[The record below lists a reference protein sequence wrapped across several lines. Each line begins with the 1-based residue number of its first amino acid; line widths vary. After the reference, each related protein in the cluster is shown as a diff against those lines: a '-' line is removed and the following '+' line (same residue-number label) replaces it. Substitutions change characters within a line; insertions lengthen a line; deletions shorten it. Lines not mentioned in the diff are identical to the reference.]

1 MTAALTVYPQGMEFT
16 REQLVG
22 AGRSDAPPYIGENAR
37 AALEFCA
44 EWLAGGE
51 AFVVHSS
58 GSTGAPKPV
67 RLARAQMEAS
77 ARATGQALGLRPGM
91 VALACLPTRYIA
103 GRMMLVRGLELGLPL
118 AVVEPEAQP
127 LRALPPALEIA
138 FASFVPLQAQA
149 TLAGTA
155 AERARLD
162 RLHALLVGGGP
173 VSAALEEALQG
184 VAAPVYHTY
193 GMTETATHVA
203 LRRINGPQR
212 SDAFTPLPGV
222 ETRLDQR
229 GCLALRG
236 AVTGGAWLQTNDVA
250 ELRHPMTAGAFVW
263 LGRWDNVINSGGV
276 KVQVEQVEAQ
286 VERLLPGL
294 LGGERRFFVAG
305 LPDERLGQAVTLVIE
320 GAALPPEQE
329 AALLAALRA
338 VLAPALGS
346 YAAPRRIVAH
356 ARFAET
362 PTGKV
367 DRPGTLAEM

>member
-1 MTAALTVYPQGMEFT
+1 MVAALTVYPQGIEFT
-16 REQLVG
+16 RAELADGV
-22 AGRSDAPPYIGENAR
+22 GRSVASPYVGENAR
-37 AALEFCA
+37 ATLDFCA
-44 EWLAGGE
+44 EWLSGAQGFE
-51 AFVVHSS
+51 VHTS
-58 GSTGAPKPV
+58 GSTGAPRPI
-67 RLARAQMEAS
+67 RLARAQMQAS

-91 VALACLPTRYIA
+91 AALVCLPARYIA

-118 AVVEPEAQP
+118 AVVEPDARP
-127 LRALPPALEIA
+127 FIHLLDAPEIA

-149 TLAGTA
+149 TLAGAA

-162 RLHALLVGGGP
+162 RLHALLIGGGP

-193 GMTETATHVA
+193 AMTETATHVA
-203 LRRINGPQR
+203 LRRLNGPQR
-212 SDAFTPLPGV
+212 SGAFTPLPGV
-222 ETRLDQR
+222 EARLDER

-250 ELRHPMTAGAFVW
+250 DLRPDGSFVW

-294 LGGERRFFVAG
+294 PGGARRCFVAG
-305 LPDERLGQAVTLVIE
+305 LPDERLGQAVALVLE
-320 GAALPPEQE
+320 GEPLPPQEE

-338 VLAPALGS
+338 ALGPALGP
-346 YAAPRRIVAH
+346 YAAPRRIVARP
-356 ARFAET
+356 RFAET
-362 PTGKV
+362 PTGKI
-367 DRPGTLAEM
+367 DRPATLAAL

>member
-1 MTAALTVYPQGMEFT
+1 MLTIYPQGLEFT
-16 REQLVG
+16 REQLAH
-22 AGRSDAPPYIGENAR
+22 AGRSGAPPDIGENAR

-44 EWLAGGE
+44 EWLSGAEG
-51 AFVVHSS
+51 FVVQSS
-58 GSTGAPKPV
+58 GSTGAPKPI
-67 RLARAQMEAS
+67 RLTRAQMQAS

-91 VALACLPTRYIA
+91 AALVCLPTRYIA

-118 AVVEPEAQP
+118 AVVEPEARP
-127 LRALPPALEIA
+127 LRALPEWLEVA

-149 TLAGTA
+149 ALAGTG

-173 VSAALEEALQG
+173 VSATLEDALQG

-212 SDAFTPLPGV
+212 SGAFTPLPGV
-222 ETRLDQR
+222 ETRLDER

-236 AVTGGAWLQTNDVA
+236 PVTGGAWLQTNDVA
-250 ELRHPMTAGAFVW
+250 GLRPGGAFVW

-276 KVQVEQVEAQ
+276 KVQVEQVEAL
-286 VERLLPGL
+286 VEQLLPQL
-294 LGGERRFFVAG
+294 LSHPSGAGRRFFVAG
-305 LPDERLGQAVTLVIE
+305 LPDERLGQAVALMIE
-320 GAALPPEQE
+320 GALPPEQE
-329 AALLAALRA
+329 AALLDALRA
-338 VLAPALGS
+338 SLAPVLGP
-346 YAAPRRIVAH
+346 YAVPRRIVAH
-356 ARFAET
+356 PRFAET

-367 DRPGTLAEM
+367 DRPATLAAL